1 MGMATGKGGTDRLS
15 SLQALLE
22 EAGIDVLAITPGTTC
37 FYLTGVWLLGS
48 RLTLFLVPRRG
59 QPAWVVPRLEAS
71 RVAEGGAGS
80 PPVFAY
86 ADGEDPAG
94 AVAAAL
100 ESVAASLGGTPRV
113 AAMEE
118 RVARLFEWRA
128 VASALPAAEWRAADP
143 LLARL
148 RARKDAAEIAAMRK
162 AVDLVETALAHASRC
177 VSPGWRE
184 DQIATE
190 VEKALR
196 QLGTHSPF
204 GVHVASG
211 PRSAV
216 PHAETA
222 DRVLEPGD
230 LVWIDVGASVDGYA
244 SDITRTFLLPPEG
257 RETEEYATRR
267 EIYAVCYRAQAAA
280 RQAARP
286 GVRAGDVDAAA
297 RRVIEAAGYGEFFT
311 HRTGHGLGLD
321 VHEAPD
327 IAPGSDT
334 VLEPGMVF
342 TIEPG
347 IYVPGIGGV
356 RIEDDI
362 LITEGGSR
370 SLTRFQRWLAPGPAP
385 DDGEGGPVGGDG
397 GA

>member
-1 MGMATGKGGTDRLS
+1 MSTGTDGSDRLA

-22 EAGIDVLAITPGTTC
+22 EAGTDLLAVTPGTSC
-37 FYLTGVWLLGS
+37 FYLTGVQLLGS
-48 RLTLFLVPRRG
+48 RLALFLLPRRG
-59 QPAWVVPRLEAS
+59 EPAWVLPKLEAS
-71 RVAEGGAGS
+71 RVAAAPGAAGT
-80 PPVFAY
+80 PPIFAY
-86 ADGEDPAG
+86 ADGEDPG
-94 AVAAAL
+94 AAVGEAIRH
-100 ESVAASLGGTPRV
+100 VTASLGGPPRV

-118 RVARLFEWRA
+118 RVARLFEWRVLA
-128 VASALPAAEWRAADP
+128 AALPSAEWRAADS

-148 RARKDAAEIAAMRK
+148 RARKDAREIAAIRR
-162 AVDLVETALAHASRC
+162 AAGLVETALAHAARF

-204 GVHVASG
+204 GIHVASG

-216 PHAETA
+216 PHAETG

-244 SDITRTFLLPPEG
+244 SDITRTFLLPADGPETG
-257 RETEEYATRR
+257 DYALRR

-280 RQAARP
+280 RAAARP
-286 GVRAGDVDAAA
+286 GARAGDVDAAA
-297 RRVIEAAGYGEFFT
+297 RQVIEAAGYGEFFT

-347 IYVPGIGGV
+347 IYVPGVGGV

-362 LITEGGSR
+362 LITEDGSR
-370 SLTRFQRWLAPGPAP
+370 SLTRFERWLAPGPAP
-385 DDGEGGPVGGDG
+385 AGEAGEGH
-397 GA
+397 